1 MIIMEKKGGDGEVIV
16 LTVKEIIMIIEIIR

>member
-16 LTVKEIIMIIEIIR
+16 LTVKEMIVIIEIVR